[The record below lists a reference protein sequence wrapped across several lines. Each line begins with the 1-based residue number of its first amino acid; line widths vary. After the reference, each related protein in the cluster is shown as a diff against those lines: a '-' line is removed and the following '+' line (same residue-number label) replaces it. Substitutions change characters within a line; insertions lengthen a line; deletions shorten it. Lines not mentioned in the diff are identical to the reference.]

1 MERYTEMHKSVIY
14 KGSTE
19 DDEDS
24 RHFVKT
30 GRYATEEEA
39 TAQCIVYGQQIVDR
53 FLDHPWDSSGAPA
66 QATFRNWR
74 KKGGCAKTVE
84 RD

>member
-1 MERYTEMHKSVIY
+1 MERYTEMDKSVIY

-39 TAQCIVYGQQIVDR
+39 TAQCIVYGQQIVDGKV
-53 FLDHPWDSSGAPA
+53 PGSSLGWLSRSSTGYL
-66 QATFRNWR
+66 QELEE
-74 KKGGCAKTVE
+74 KGRLCQNS
-84 RD
+84 